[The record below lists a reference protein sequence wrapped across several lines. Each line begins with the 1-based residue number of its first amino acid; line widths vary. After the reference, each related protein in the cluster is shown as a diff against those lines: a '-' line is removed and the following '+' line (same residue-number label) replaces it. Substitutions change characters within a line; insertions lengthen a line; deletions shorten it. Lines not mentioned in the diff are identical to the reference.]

1 MSVPV
6 KSALAGFRV
15 VELANER
22 IAFAGKLLADMGAD
36 VILVEPPAGDP
47 ARGYPP
53 FLDDVPGPERSLWWW
68 HYNTSK
74 RGVTL
79 DLEQPDDGERFKTLV
94 GGADVVLESEPRG
107 RLAAL
112 GLDYD
117 DLQSI
122 RPELIFVSMT
132 PYGRGGSDAPTTDL
146 TLLAGGGPAWSCGYD
161 DHALPPVRGGGGQGY
176 HTACHFAAMS
186 ALTALFW
193 RLSSGQGQFIDVSMH
208 QAQNVTTEA
217 ASYSWLVARQT
228 VQRQTGRHAAAVPTG
243 DTQMLCQDGR
253 WVNTGVP
260 PRSPAD
266 YGAILGWVREL
277 GLEDGFPEAIFLEM
291 GANLEKPLTY
301 DRIGVDDE
309 ATAIFMAGRE
319 ALALIA
325 ANVSAYDYFIGCQR
339 RGVAVGVIYSP
350 EEAFED
356 GHFRAR
362 GFQVPV
368 EHEDLGR
375 TFRYPGAPYRL
386 TASPWRI
393 QRRAPKLG
401 EHNDEVL
408 GDITKAS
415 ADSD

>member
-1 MSVPV
+1 MTAPE

-15 VELANER
+15 IELANER

-36 VILVEPPAGDP
+36 VILVEPPGGDP
-47 ARGYPP
+47 ARRYPP

-79 DLEQPDDGERFKTLV
+79 DLERNEDRAQFKELV
-94 GGADVVLESEPRG
+94 TTADILLESEPRG

-112 GLDYD
+112 GLDYH
-117 DLQSI
+117 DLRAA

-132 PYGRGGSDAPTTDL
+132 PYGRGGSDAPAVDL

-161 DHALPPVRGGGGQGY
+161 DHTLPPVRGGGGQSY
-176 HTACHFAAMS
+176 HTGCHFAAMS

-193 RLSSGQGQFIDVSMH
+193 RLTSGEGQFIDVSMH

-217 ASYSWLVARQT
+217 ASYSWLVAQQT

-243 DTQMLCQDGR
+243 ETQMRCQDGR

-277 GLEDGFPEAIFLEM
+277 ALEADFPEAIFLEM

-356 GHFRAR
+356 EHFKAR
-362 GFQVPV
+362 GFQVAV
-368 EHEDLGR
+368 EHEDLAR

-393 QRRAPKLG
+393 SRRAPKLG
-401 EHNDEVL
+401 EHNAEL
-408 GDITKAS
+408 LRQPAKTG
-415 ADSD
+415 